1 MTDTTT
7 TTDTSEEVARLT
19 QAVSDANAEAAKYRV
34 EKKDAVEAAKQEVTE
49 SFNARIAELE
59 AELNAKVTGA
69 EEDAVTART
78 DAAKLRA
85 TIKAGIDTEKALD
98 FAELLKGETEDELV
112 SHAETLKGLFSE
124 DKAPVTKQGATDPT
138 QGQVGKNTL
147 PLNGDPLLAAITK
160 AVNR

>member
-1 MTDTTT
+1 MTDTTDTTT
-7 TTDTSEEVARLT
+7 TPDNSAEVERLT
-19 QAVSDANAEAAKYRV
+19 KAVAEANAEAAKYRV

-59 AELNAKVTGA
+59 AELSTKDTDTA
-69 EEDAVTART
+69 TARN
-78 DAAKLRA
+78 DADRLRA

-112 SHAETLKGLFSE
+112 SHAETLKGLFAT
-124 DKAPVTKQGATDPT
+124 DNPGATKQAPVDPSQGRT
-138 QGQVGKNTL
+138 GKNVT
-147 PLNGDPLLAAITK
+147 PLNGDPILAAIER